1 MRRTFV
7 LLMTLGLLVGVL
19 AAPGAAK
26 TNVLD
31 GPDPAIWLSDPEGD
45 VGGNGIEQGHPVA
58 GSSGTAKLNK
68 GGATITV
75 KATGLVPGHTY
86 TMWVVYFNDQTTCVG
101 ACSGPDFF
109 NGDGG
114 GVLFGD
120 GKVAGGNG
128 TATFTARLNTGD
140 NADEIVEMPDPPPPF
155 AGVAYEAGDNNEFH
169 VVIRSHGPKIAGEV
183 GPQLHTFIG
192 GCDTEVGPQPPG
204 TQGDFPVPSAPGE
217 CGDVQLYVFG

>member
-1 MRRTFV
+1 MRRTLV

-31 GPDPAIWLSDPEGD
+31 GPADSWISDPDGNDGTNGTERGD
-45 VGGNGIEQGHPVA
+45 PVI
-58 GSSGTAKLNK
+58 GSSGTAKLNQ

-75 KATGLVPGHTY
+75 KATGLEPGHTY
-86 TMWVVYFNDQTTCVG
+86 TMWVVYFNDSNDCDG
-101 ACSGPDFF
+101 GCNGPDFF
-109 NGDGG
+109 KGAGG

-140 NADEIVEMPDPPPPF
+140 NAGEIVPAPDPPPPF
-155 AGVAYEAGDNNEFH
+155 AGAAYEAGEDNEFH

-183 GPQLHTFIG
+183 GAQLHTFIG

-204 TQGDFPVPSAPGE
+204 TPGDFPVPSASGE